1 MKEISRVV
9 GFIAGLISMII
20 WGMFTFFNPYSSDFV
35 GIGTALLTFFL
46 LALPALFIIIF
57 IRVSNQ
63 FIMLIAVIWS
73 LPCSLYFALTPGFF
87 AIAGLAWLL
96 YLISLILL
104 TLHKKKYNSVNSI

>member
-20 WGMFTFFNPYSSDFV
+20 WGMFTFLTYSSDFV

-96 YLISLILL
+96 YLISLILM